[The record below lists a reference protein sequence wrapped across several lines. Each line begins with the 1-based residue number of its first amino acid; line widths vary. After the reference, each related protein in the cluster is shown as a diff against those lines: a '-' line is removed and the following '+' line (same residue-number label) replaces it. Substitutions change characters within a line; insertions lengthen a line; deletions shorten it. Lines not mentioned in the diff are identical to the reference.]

1 MVARKTYKKKRGALN
16 KVIHSGEPQCHPR
29 LKKTGFG
36 CTPLEVLQKMAKP
49 EERGLSPAKLRAAI
63 EKRLDVAPRQ
73 EYSFIQ
79 ALPLPEQEKD
89 GLLGT
94 VLAPKK
100 PDEWN
105 SDPDKWLDSQN
116 IEDVLKQYEEAYPD
130 FEFMGPYPI
139 DFAAPDPY
147 KKDGSCL
154 ISEIC
159 NLRVQA
165 SLAAGKKKI
174 GIVYNLDPHFKSG
187 SHWVAAYI
195 DIPGHK
201 CYYFDSYGLSPPK
214 QIATFMKWLTT
225 QDPKMKL
232 SYNARQFQ
240 FKNTECGVY
249 SIYFIIRMIK
259 GDPFRSF
266 TRQSPRDHKMIEL
279 RDELFSR

>member
-1 MVARKTYKKKRGALN
+1 MSSKTHKKRRRVLN

-29 LKKTGFG
+29 VEKTGIG
-36 CTPLEVLQKMAKP
+36 CTPIEVLQKVALAG
-49 EERGLSPAKLRAAI
+49 ERGVRPAKLRAAI
-63 EKRLDVAPRQ
+63 EARLGVPAHH
-73 EYSFIQ
+73 EYTFLH
-79 ALPLPEQEKD
+79 ALPLPAEEKNK
-89 GLLGT
+89 LAAS

-100 PDEWN
+100 PDAWN

-116 IEDVLKQYEEAYPD
+116 IEDVMKQYEEAYPD

-165 SLAAGKKKI
+165 ILAAGKKKV
-174 GIVYNLDPHFKSG
+174 GIIYNLDPHFKGG
-187 SHWVAAYI
+187 SHWVAAYV

-201 CYYFDSYGLSPPK
+201 CYYFDSYGLEPPK

-232 SYNARQFQ
+232 QYNARRFQ
-240 FKNTECGVY
+240 FNNTECGVY
-249 SIYFIIRMIK
+249 SIYFVIRMIH
-259 GDPFRSF
+259 GDNFRSF

>member
-1 MVARKTYKKKRGALN
+1 MVARKTYKKKRTVLN

-29 LKKTGFG
+29 VKKTGFG
-36 CTPLEVLQKMAKP
+36 CTPLEVLQKVA
-49 EERGLSPAKLRAAI
+49 EGGEQGLAPAKLRAAI
-63 EKRLDVAPRQ
+63 EKRLGVAPHH
-73 EYSFIQ
+73 EYSFVQ
-79 ALPLPEQEKD
+79 SLPLPEEEKNK
-89 GLLGT
+89 LLGT
-94 VLAPKK
+94 LLAPKK
-100 PDEWN
+100 PDAWN

-116 IEDVLKQYEEAYPD
+116 IEDVLKQYEEACPD

-174 GIVYNLDPHFKSG
+174 GIVYNLDPHFKGG

-201 CYYFDSYGLSPPK
+201 CYYFDSYGLAPPK

-232 SYNARQFQ
+232 AYNARRFQ

-259 GDPFRSF
+259 GDQFRSF
-266 TRQSPRDHKMIEL
+266 TRQSPRDKKMIEL

>member
-1 MVARKTYKKKRGALN
+1 MVARKTYKKKRTVLN

-29 LKKTGFG
+29 VKKTGFG
-36 CTPLEVLQKMAKP
+36 CTPLEVLQTVAEG
-49 EERGLSPAKLRAAI
+49 EEKSLAPAKMRAAI
-63 EKRLDVAPRQ
+63 EKRLGIAPHH
-73 EYSFIQ
+73 EYSFVE
-79 ALPLPEQEKD
+79 ALPLPEQEKNR
-89 GLLGT
+89 LLGT
-94 VLAPKK
+94 MLAPKK
-100 PDEWN
+100 PDAWK
-105 SDPDKWLDSQN
+105 SHPDKWLDSQN
-116 IEDVLKQYEEAYPD
+116 IEDVMKQYEEAYPD

-147 KKDGSCL
+147 KKDGNCL

-174 GIVYNLDPHFKSG
+174 GIIYNLDPHFKSG

-201 CYYFDSYGLSPPK
+201 CYYFDSYGLAPPK

-232 SYNARQFQ
+232 QYNARRFQ

-249 SIYFIIRMIK
+249 SIYFILRMMK
-259 GDPFRSF
+259 GDQFRSF

-279 RDELFSR
+279 RDELFSS